1 MMFRPQFPLGT
12 LLLGLVCGAGCDPR
26 PEPGSSTS
34 TPPGSSTG
42 TPAAG
47 LAEAASKAAETVQQV
62 AGQAQAA
69 AAVAADKVRELVDS
83 AKKLAGDNKWE
94 EALKLLQDAKALQLT
109 PERRSMIDGLV
120 AQFKEQMSKA
130 ALQQARDKAGAEIG
144 KSLDGLLKK

>member
-1 MMFRPQFPLGT
+1 MKTQPQYPLAT
-12 LLLGLVCGAGCDPR
+12 LLLGLACAVGCGPK
-26 PEPGSSTS
+26 PEPSSSAS

-69 AAVAADKVRELVDS
+69 AAVAGDKVRELVDS

-94 EALKLLQDAKALQLT
+94 EAMKLLQDAKALQLT
-109 PERRSMIDGLV
+109 PEQRSMIDGLI

-130 ALQQARDKAGAEIG
+130 ALQQAKDKAGAEVG